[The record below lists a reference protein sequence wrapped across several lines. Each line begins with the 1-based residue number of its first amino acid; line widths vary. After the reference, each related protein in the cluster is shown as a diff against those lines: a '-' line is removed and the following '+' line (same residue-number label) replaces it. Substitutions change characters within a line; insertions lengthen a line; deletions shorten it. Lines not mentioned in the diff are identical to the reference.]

1 MWRATFG
8 LLWRTTSDVHSTA
21 GNRQRRREVGYHARL
36 GERRK
41 RRHSGEEELVC
52 ERSLRSTVEG
62 SGSPFADELH
72 YLWASRG
79 NELAPRTQQE
89 SDQRLLQRLSD
100 TEAHIGPQSTGQTP
114 SMADPRRTL
123 TLLASWSVASKE
135 IKLCVSPT
143 SGGNCRDAIAGAAR
157 ACARLFVGRFDHF
170 RTTDSSGLEICRCAE
185 SGATTIFLLTS
196 LREDVLPLALD

>member
-1 MWRATFG
+1 M
-8 LLWRTTSDVHSTA
+8 S
-21 GNRQRRREVGYHARL
+21 
-36 GERRK
+36 
-41 RRHSGEEELVC
+41 
-52 ERSLRSTVEG
+52 SLRSTVEG

-89 SDQRLLQRLSD
+89 SDQRLLQRLSN
-100 TEAHIGPQSTGQTP
+100 TEAHIGPQSTEQTP
-114 SMADPRRTL
+114 SMAHPRRTL

-157 ACARLFVGRFDHF
+157 ACAHVSSFDGL
-170 RTTDSSGLEICRCAE
+170 TTSAPLIQVAWRSA
-185 SGATTIFLLTS
+185 AVQNQ
-196 LREDVLPLALD
+196 VL